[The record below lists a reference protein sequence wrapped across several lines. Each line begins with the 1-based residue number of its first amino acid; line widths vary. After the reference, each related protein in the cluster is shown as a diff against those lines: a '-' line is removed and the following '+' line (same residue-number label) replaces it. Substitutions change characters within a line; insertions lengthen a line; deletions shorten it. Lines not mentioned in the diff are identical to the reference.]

1 MMSAMERASRELDRM
16 RTGGDM
22 SQLEREA
29 LEYLNDLI
37 DAGREYPDAE
47 WLAWCQYKAISHER
61 LQELYDSQ
69 P

>member
-1 MMSAMERASRELDRM
+1 MSPMERASRELDNM
-16 RTGGDM
+16 RAGGDM

-37 DAGREYPDAE
+37 HAGFEYPDAQ
-47 WLAWCQYKAISHER
+47 WKASQEFAGVKCER
-61 LQELYDSQ
+61 LQELYDRQ